1 MGIKGKKENL
11 GLVLSGQPLMI
22 ENMNIFITQPK
33 IKDIVLFGEDDF
45 LTAVQILTNI
55 EQFTMMIKQGNSEL
69 NIISDFQLL
78 LILIEEDFTVKK
90 LIQDLFTL
98 IFPEYKVKIT
108 ENSIDFLLESEESS
122 KVIERITPFNF
133 KNLQNI
139 LNDAFI
145 PQGDNERE
153 PDYNPINEAAE
164 KIAEKIKKG
173 RQKVHAQKAAAEG
186 PHSIYAD
193 YCSVLSI
200 GMHMD
205 INIFFSYTPF
215 QLYDSYRRFFSKE
228 QSDFYMRISSMPLMD
243 TSKMETPPEWNR
255 TLY

>member
-1 MGIKGKKENL
+1 MGIKGNKEKL
-11 GLVLSGQPLMI
+11 GLILSGQPLMV
-22 ENMNIFITQPK
+22 EDVNIFITQPK
-33 IKDIVLFGEDDF
+33 IKDIVLFGEDNF
-45 LTAVQILTNI
+45 LTAIQILTSI
-55 EQFTMMIKQGNSEL
+55 EQFTKMIKQGNSEL
-69 NIISDFQLL
+69 NMISDFQLL

-90 LIQDLFTL
+90 IIKDLFSL
-98 IFPEYKVKIT
+98 IFPDYEIKIT
-108 ENSIDFLLESEESS
+108 ENSIDFLLEEESS
-122 KVIERITPFNF
+122 KIIGRITPFNF
-133 KNLQNI
+133 ESLQNI

-164 KIAEKIKKG
+164 KIAEKIKRG
-173 RQKVHAQKAAAEG
+173 RQKIHEQKAKTEG
-186 PHSIYAD
+186 PHSLFAD
-193 YCSVLSI
+193 YCSILSI
-200 GMHMD
+200 GMRMD

-215 QLYDSYRRFFSKE
+215 QLYDAYKRFFSKE